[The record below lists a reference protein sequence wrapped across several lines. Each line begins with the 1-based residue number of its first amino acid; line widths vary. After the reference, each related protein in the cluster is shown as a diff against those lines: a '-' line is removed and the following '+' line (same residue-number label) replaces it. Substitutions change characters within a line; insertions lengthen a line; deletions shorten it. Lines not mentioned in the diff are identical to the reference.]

1 MVFSETLRLSV
12 IESFAQ
18 SSQRLLKN
26 AKVIELM
33 PNKIKVGVLGAT
45 GAVGQKFVTL
55 LEDHPWFELTEL
67 AASDRSAG
75 KSYKEAAVWRQYKPI
90 PERLKATKVKPCEP
104 TLDCRV
110 VFSGLDSSVAGEV
123 EESFAR
129 AGYIVL
135 SNSKNHRMDAD
146 VPLLVPEIN
155 PEHLDLI
162 KVQRK
167 RRGWTGAIVTNPNC
181 STIGLVMALAP
192 IHRALGVKRVIVATM
207 QALSGAGYP
216 GHSAID
222 MLGNV
227 IPFIGGEEDK
237 VETEPLKIMGT
248 LDGDEIRFA
257 DCRISAH
264 TNRVFVED
272 GHMECVSLEL
282 ETKATPDEVARAL
295 ARFSSLPQE
304 LKLPTAPERPVIVTD
319 ERDRPQPRFDR
330 DAGNGM
336 SAVVGRIRECPVF
349 DIRLVV
355 LSHNTIRGAAGAAI
369 LNAELMSAQGL
380 LE

>member
-1 MVFSETLRLSV
+1 MKT
-12 IESFAQ
+12 
-18 SSQRLLKN
+18 
-26 AKVIELM
+26 
-33 PNKIKVGVLGAT
+33 KIPVGILGAT
-45 GAVGQKFVTL
+45 GAVGQKFVKL
-55 LEDHPWFELTEL
+55 LENHPWFEVTEL

-75 KSYKEAAVWRQYKPI
+75 KSYGEASVWRQYTPI
-90 PERLKATKVKPCEP
+90 PETLKDATVKPCEP
-104 TLDCRV
+104 SLDCRV
-110 VFSGLDSSVAGEV
+110 VFSSLDSSVAGEV

-135 SNSKNHRMDAD
+135 SNSKNHRMDTD

-162 KVQRK
+162 KTQRE
-167 RRGWTGAIVTNPNC
+167 RRNWSGAIVTNPNC

-192 IHRALGVKRVIVATM
+192 IDRAFGAKRAIVVTM

-216 GHSAID
+216 GLSAID

-237 VETEPLKIMGT
+237 VETEPRKIMGR
-248 LDGDEIRFA
+248 LEGDQIRLA
-257 DCRISAH
+257 PCQISAH

-272 GHMECVSLEL
+272 GHMECVSVEL
-282 ETKATPDEVARAL
+282 ERKVSPDEVALAL
-295 ARFSSLPQE
+295 ASFTSLPQE
-304 LKLPTAPERPVIVTD
+304 LKLPSAPERPVIVVT

-330 DAGNGM
+330 DAGHGM
-336 SAVVGRIRECPVF
+336 SAVVGRIRQCPVF
-349 DIRLVV
+349 DIRFVV

-369 LNAELMSAQGL
+369 LNAELMRVQGHL
-380 LE
+380 D